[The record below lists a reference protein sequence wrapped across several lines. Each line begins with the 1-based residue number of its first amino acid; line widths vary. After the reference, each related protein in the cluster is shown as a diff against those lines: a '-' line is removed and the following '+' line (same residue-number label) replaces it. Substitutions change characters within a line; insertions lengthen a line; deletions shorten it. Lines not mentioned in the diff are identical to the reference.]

1 MCLLIRRLW
10 VRLQNSGDEE
20 TQALEWPAWFTVPV
34 SLLPTGTSHVALTK
48 DMMPVPRFPLL

>member
-1 MCLLIRRLW
+1 M
-10 VRLQNSGDEE
+10 RLQNSGDEE